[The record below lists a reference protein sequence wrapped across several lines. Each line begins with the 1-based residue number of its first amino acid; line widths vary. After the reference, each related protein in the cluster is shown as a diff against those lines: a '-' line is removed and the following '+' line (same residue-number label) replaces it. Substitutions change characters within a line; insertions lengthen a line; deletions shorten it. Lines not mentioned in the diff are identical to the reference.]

1 MSELKEQVMAT
12 QEALRAIQASLAQ
25 LQMAPGA
32 RDAVGAAEEEDGLE
46 KWARRFLDFTYQNPT
61 TYHVVAHYAER
72 LEAAGFKRLEER
84 DEWELPAEGRFYTV
98 RNGTSLAAFVVGRD
112 WKATDGVG
120 VIATHCDSLAAKVRP
135 VSVRAPVD
143 GYELLGVAPY
153 AGALSPVW
161 LDRDLGLGG
170 RVLVR
175 EAGSDRVRGRLIDST
190 PHPVARISTLAPHFG
205 AAATQPLDLEKQ
217 MVPVIGYGG
226 ADAEPT
232 DAERAAPLF
241 GKHPLPLLRY
251 VARLADVEVAQ
262 LVQMDLDL
270 FDVQRGT
277 LGGLRND
284 FLFAPRLDDRLCSF
298 AAMEALLAAPAPAP
312 AAFDAVLFF
321 DNEEI
326 GSRTRQGA
334 CGGLLGAVTARVLR
348 ARGADPAALP
358 TVFANSLVLSADVS
372 HLLNPMFGDQ
382 YLDGHKPV
390 PNAGMALALDPNGH
404 MATDSVGTAFA
415 HDLAA
420 AADAPIQ
427 YFHVRNGARSGG
439 TIGPILSSAT
449 GARTIDLGIP
459 QLSMH
464 SIRAAAGSRDLG
476 HAIRFF
482 AGFLAD
488 WRAVYD
494 RFRGL

>member
-12 QEALRAIQASLAQ
+12 QEALRAIQESLKQ
-25 LQMAPGA
+25 LQIAPGA
-32 RDAVGAAEEEDGLE
+32 DDASGADEEDGLE
-46 KWARRFLDFTYQNPT
+46 KWARRFVDFTYKNPT
-61 TYHVVAHYAER
+61 THHVVAHYAGR
-72 LEAAGFKRLEER
+72 LEAAGFRRLDER
-84 DEWELPAEGRFYTV
+84 DEWELPAEGRFFTV

-120 VIATHCDSLAAKVRP
+120 VIATHCDALAAKVRP
-135 VSVRAPVD
+135 VSARPAVD

-161 LDRDLGLGG
+161 LDRDLGIGG

-175 EAGSDRVRGRLIDST
+175 EADSDRVRSRLVDST

-205 AAATQPLDLEKQ
+205 AVATGPLDPETQ

-226 ADAEPT
+226 ADAEASA
-232 DAERAAPLF
+232 AERAAPLF

-251 VARLADVEVAQ
+251 VARLAGVEVAQ
-262 LVQMDLDL
+262 LVQLDLDL
-270 FDVQRGT
+270 FDVQRGS

-312 AAFDAVLFF
+312 AAFDAVVFF

-334 CGGLLGAVTARVLR
+334 AGGLLGAIAARVLR

-358 TVFANSLVLSADVS
+358 TLFANSVVLSADVT
-372 HLLNPMFGDQ
+372 HLLNPSFCDQ

-390 PNAGMALALDPNGH
+390 PNAGLALALDENGH

-420 AADAPIQ
+420 AAGAPLQ
-427 YFHVRNGARSGG
+427 YFHIRNGARSGG
-439 TIGPILSSAT
+439 TVGPILSAAT

-476 HAIRFF
+476 LAIRFF